1 MAKTDPSPSPGTD
14 TETKSPA
21 RQGSGDGAPAEK
33 KTSAKQLLLG
43 MALLLGMVVGSASAA
58 VVIASIA
65 LRPSDPQAAKPEEPT
80 GQPATAES
88 SDGQL
93 EFPIEE
99 ALIVNVRQTNQRRYL
114 SVKPVFAMVS
124 EDALE
129 AIKKKQGEL
138 QDLLIGVLKAKTLD
152 ELDDPEITRT
162 LGREIQELANARLDL
177 NGGIGRVYFTQLVVQ

>member
-1 MAKTDPSPSPGTD
+1 MAKTDPSPGTD

-21 RQGSGDGAPAEK
+21 RQGSGDGAPPEK
-33 KTSAKQLLLG
+33 KTSAKQVLLG

-65 LRPSDPQAAKPEEPT
+65 LKPSDPQAAKPEEPT
-80 GQPATAES
+80 VQPATAES
-88 SDGQL
+88 NEGQL

-114 SVKPVFAMVS
+114 SVKPVFAMVN

-162 LGREIQELANARLDL
+162 LGREIQELANAKLDL
-177 NGGIGRVYFTQLVVQ
+177 NEGISRVYFTQLVVQ

>member
-1 MAKTDPSPSPGTD
+1 MAKTDPSTSPGTD
-14 TETKSPA
+14 TETKSPP
-21 RQGSGDGAPAEK
+21 RQGAGDGAQPEK
-33 KTSAKQLLLG
+33 KAPAKQLILG
-43 MALLLGMVVGSASAA
+43 VALLLGMVVGSASAA

-65 LRPSDPQAAKPEEPT
+65 LRPSDPQAAKSEEPAA
-80 GQPATAES
+80 QPTTAES
-88 SDGQL
+88 SEGQL

-114 SVKPVFAMVS
+114 SVKPVFAMVN

-162 LGREIQELANARLDL
+162 LGREIQELANAKLDL
-177 NGGIGRVYFTQLVVQ
+177 NEGISRVYFTQLVVQ